1 MIKTTKSIFF
11 IGIKGAAMSNLAVIF
26 KKMGKTV
33 SGCDTDEEFITDTI
47 LHSYHIPNLVGFSEN
62 ILPKHVDLVVYS
74 AAHNGKDNPI
84 AIEAD
89 EYGVN
94 PPLDKTP
101 KLLLLNPTHIICTN
115 IDFDHPDVYKDI
127 TETKETFKT
136 FFDHKRLY
144 LCIDD
149 PQIKSVMGS
158 LDKKQH
164 LTYGFSKEADLQIQN
179 PVVNETQS
187 SFNLIYKGAPLGLF
201 TISLFGEKNISNAAG
216 VILSLLDLGL
226 NSEEIKKAIKNFS
239 SVKRRN
245 ELIYHQNDIYLFD
258 DYGHHPAEIAATIS
272 AARARFKNR
281 RIILLFQPH
290 TFSRTLSLKAD
301 FAVSLATSD
310 YCLVAPIFPSAR
322 EKKEKFKVTSYDI
335 EKEAN
340 KKGVFHVK
348 ACDSKEYILNK
359 LDKYLKKKDIVFTVG
374 AGDIY
379 KLHGDIIKIMNR
391 HAQNT

>member
-1 MIKTTKSIFF
+1 MIGVPHFN
-11 IGIKGAAMSNLAVIF
+11 G
-26 KKMGKTV
+26 
-33 SGCDTDEEFITDTI
+33 
-47 LHSYHIPNLVGFSEN
+47 
-62 ILPKHVDLVVYS
+62 LPGGMYEGNDYFV
-74 AAHNGKDNPI
+74 
-84 AIEAD
+84 IEAD